1 MEAKASVTD
10 VHSTPKKLRTLL
22 TDIKKMSPVKAMDLL
37 LYSPKKSATILYKVI
52 KSAVDNAKA
61 TLQIDANLL
70 EFKLLKVDQGHS
82 LRRYNPG
89 SRGNAKPYRK
99 QFAHISVVVG
109 ISEKNKTVKSS
120 AVETGHA
127 PSVQSKKI
135 EDVKPVEKKTLKVAK
150 KPVQKKKVAAQ
161 TK

>member
-22 TDIKKMSPVKAMDLL
+22 MDVKKMSPVKAMDHLM
-37 LYSPKKSATILYKVI
+37 YSPKKSANILYKVI

-70 EFKLLKVDQGHS
+70 EFKLLKVDQGHA

-99 QFAHISVVVG
+99 QFAHINVVVG
-109 ISEKNKTVKSS
+109 PKSP
-120 AVETGHA
+120 AI
-127 PSVQSKKI
+127 KKGSQKKEEI
-135 EDVKPVEKKTLKVAK
+135 KIAKSDMKPDAKKTLKIAK
-150 KPVQKKKVAAQ
+150 KTSLKKKEAAPV
-161 TK
+161 K

>member
-1 MEAKASVTD
+1 MEARASVTD

-22 TDIKKMSPVKAMDLL
+22 MDVKKMSPVKAMDHLF
-37 LYSPKKSATILYKVI
+37 YSPKKSANILFKVI

-99 QFAHISVVVG
+99 HFAHIDVVVRV
-109 ISEKNKTVKSS
+109 KTSPVKTTGQLKSVEIGQVKSS
-120 AVETGHA
+120 Q
-127 PSVQSKKI
+127 PKQ
-135 EDVKPVEKKTLKVAK
+135 VEKKTLKVAK
-150 KPVQKKKVAAQ
+150 KPSLKKKITAPVQ
-161 TK
+161 S

>member
-10 VHSTPKKLRTLL
+10 VHSTPKKLRILL
-22 TDIKKMSPVKAMDLL
+22 TDIKKMTPVKAMDHL
-37 LYSPKKSATILYKVI
+37 LYSPKKSANILYKVI

-70 EFKLLKVDQGHS
+70 EFKLLKVDQGHA

-99 QFAHISVVVG
+99 QFAHINVVVG
-109 ISEKNKTVKSS
+109 VKASPTK
-120 AVETGHA
+120 AVSQTK
-127 PSVQSKKI
+127 SVEVSQSQI
-135 EDVKPVEKKTLKVAK
+135 NPVEKKTLKIAK
-150 KPVQKKKVAAQ
+150 KPSLKKKMAAPA
-161 TK
+161 K

>member
-22 TDIKKMSPVKAMDLL
+22 MDVKKMSPVKAMDHL
-37 LYSPKKSATILYKVI
+37 LYSPKKSAKILYKVI

-70 EFKLLKVDQGHS
+70 EFKILKVDQGHA

-99 QFAHISVVVG
+99 QFSHIDVVVAVKG
-109 ISEKNKTVKSS
+109 QTVKKGAVKKEVA
-120 AVETGHA
+120 AVEKT
-127 PSVQSKKI
+127 
-135 EDVKPVEKKTLKVAK
+135 EKPVEKKTLKVAK
-150 KPVQKKKVAAQ
+150 KPSLKKKTTASA
-161 TK
+161 K

>member
-10 VHSTPKKLRTLL
+10 VHTTPKKLRTLL
-22 TDIKKMSPVKAMDLL
+22 TDVKKMSPVKAMDHL
-37 LYSPKKSATILYKVI
+37 LYSPKKSANILYKVI

-70 EFKLLKVDQGHS
+70 EFKLLKVDQGHA

-99 QFAHISVVVG
+99 QFAHINVVVG
-109 ISEKNKTVKSS
+109 LKGSAAKKS
-120 AVETGHA
+120 VET
-127 PSVQSKKI
+127 I
-135 EDVKPVEKKTLKVAK
+135 EDVKPITKTEKKILPVAK
-150 KPVQKKKVAAQ
+150 KPSLKKKLAAPA
-161 TK
+161 K

>member
-10 VHSTPKKLRTLL
+10 VHTTPKKLRILL
-22 TDIKKMSPVKAMDLL
+22 EDVKKMKPAKAMEHLM
-37 LYSPKKSATILYKVI
+37 YSPKKSAEILYKVI

-61 TLQIDANLL
+61 TLQIDAHLL

-89 SRGNAKPYRK
+89 GRGTAKPYRK

-109 ISEKNKTVKSS
+109 PAKGSEAKKAVKKEEKKTEDAEIVKTE
-120 AVETGHA
+120 A
-127 PSVQSKKI
+127 
-135 EDVKPVEKKTLKVAK
+135 KKTLKVAK
-150 KPVQKKKVAAQ
+150 KPSLKKKTAAQ
-161 TK
+161 VK

>member
-22 TDIKKMSPVKAMDLL
+22 TDIKKMSPVKAMDHL
-37 LYSPKKSATILYKVI
+37 LYSPKKSANILYKVI

-61 TLQIDANLL
+61 TLQIDPHLL
-70 EFKLLKVDQGHS
+70 EFKILKVDQGHA

-99 QFAHISVVVG
+99 QFSHISVVVAAKAG
-109 ISEKNKTVKSS
+109 KSVEPVKP
-120 AVETGHA
+120 VGT
-127 PSVQSKKI
+127 I
-135 EDVKPVEKKTLKVAK
+135 EDVKPIVKKTLKVAK
-150 KPVQKKKVAAQ
+150 KASPKKKAAAAQ

>member
-22 TDIKKMSPVKAMDLL
+22 TDIKKMSPVKAMDHL
-37 LYSPKKSATILYKVI
+37 LYSPKKSANILYKVI

-61 TLQIDANLL
+61 TLQIDSNLL
-70 EFKLLKVDQGHS
+70 EFKLLKVDQGHA

-99 QFAHISVVVG
+99 QFAHIDVVVG
-109 ISEKNKTVKSS
+109 VKAGPTKTV
-120 AVETGHA
+120 G
-127 PSVQSKKI
+127 QSKSVEISQSQPKT
-135 EDVKPVEKKTLKVAK
+135 VEKKTLTVAK
-150 KPVQKKKVAAQ
+150 KPSLKKKIAAPA
-161 TK
+161 K

>member
-10 VHSTPKKLRTLL
+10 VHTTPKKLRILL
-22 TDIKKMSPVKAMDLL
+22 TDIKKMSPVKAMDHL
-37 LYSPKKSATILYKVI
+37 LYSPKKSANILYKVI

-70 EFKLLKVDQGHS
+70 EFKLLKVDQGHA

-99 QFAHISVVVG
+99 QFSHIDVVVG
-109 ISEKNKTVKSS
+109 LKQGKSVESVKP
-120 AVETGHA
+120 AG
-127 PSVQSKKI
+127 QI

-150 KPVQKKKVAAQ
+150 KPSLKKKTAAPA
-161 TK
+161 K

>member
-22 TDIKKMSPVKAMDLL
+22 AGIKKMTPVKAMDHLM
-37 LYSPKKSATILYKVI
+37 YSPKKSATILYKVI

-70 EFKLLKVDQGHS
+70 KFKLLKVDQGHA

-109 ISEKNKTVKSS
+109 VDSAKAVTKPAKS
-120 AVETGHA
+120 AE
-127 PSVQSKKI
+127 KI
-135 EDVKPVEKKTLKVAK
+135 EDVKPIEKKTLKVAK
-150 KPVQKKKVAAQ
+150 KPVQKKKAAAPEKQ
-161 TK
+161 IDGTKS

>member
-10 VHSTPKKLRTLL
+10 VHSTPKKLRTLVM
-22 TDIKKMSPVKAMDLL
+22 DIKKMSPVKAMDHL
-37 LYSPKKSATILYKVI
+37 LYSPKKSANIMYKVI

-70 EFKLLKVDQGHS
+70 EFKLLKVDQGHA

-99 QFAHISVVVG
+99 QFSHINVVVG
-109 ISEKNKTVKSS
+109 VKASKSVKPVESVKS
-120 AVETGHA
+120 AKT
-127 PSVQSKKI
+127 I
-135 EDVKPVEKKTLKVAK
+135 EDVKPVTQKTLKVAK
-150 KPVQKKKVAAQ
+150 KPSLKKKTAAQ
-161 TK
+161 AK

>member
-22 TDIKKMSPVKAMDLL
+22 MDVKKMSPVKAMDHLF
-37 LYSPKKSATILYKVI
+37 YSPKKSANILYKVI

-70 EFKLLKVDQGHS
+70 EFKILKVDQGHA

-99 QFAHISVVVG
+99 QFSHIQVVVG
-109 ISEKNKTVKSS
+109 VKAVKSVKP
-120 AVETGHA
+120 VEAAKPAGA
-127 PSVQSKKI
+127 I
-135 EDVKPVEKKTLKVAK
+135 EDVTPVEKKTLKVAK
-150 KPVQKKKVAAQ
+150 KPSLKKKTTASA
-161 TK
+161 K

>member
-22 TDIKKMSPVKAMDLL
+22 MDVKKMSPVKAMDHLF
-37 LYSPKKSATILYKVI
+37 YSPKKSANILYKVI

-99 QFAHISVVVG
+99 HFAHIDVVVG
-109 ISEKNKTVKSS
+109 PKSQPTKKVSEKNAEVESPKT
-120 AVETGHA
+120 
-127 PSVQSKKI
+127 I
-135 EDVKPVEKKTLKVAK
+135 EKLPEKKTLKVAK
-150 KPVQKKKVAAQ
+150 KPSLKKKITAPVQ
-161 TK
+161 S